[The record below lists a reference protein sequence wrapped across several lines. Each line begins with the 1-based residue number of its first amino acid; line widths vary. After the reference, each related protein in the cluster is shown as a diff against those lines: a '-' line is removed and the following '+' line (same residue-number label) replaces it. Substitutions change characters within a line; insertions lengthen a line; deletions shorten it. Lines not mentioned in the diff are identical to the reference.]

1 MKDLVAEVESAMLK
15 ACAGSASS
23 INPSLLAVR
32 YHLSRPGAQLRA
44 RLCLDA
50 CARLRVCTS
59 SAIVSATLCELLH
72 NASLLHDDLM
82 DRSPLRRGQK
92 STWNQ
97 FGDGIAICAGDLLL
111 SAAYASIH
119 TITPA
124 ALVPE
129 IAALVHSRTQ
139 ELICGQ
145 AQELQAA
152 TGAQTAEQYEI
163 LAIGKSASLLSL
175 CLQLPLTLAG
185 LGFARPLAQQ
195 VAESFAVAYQIADD
209 LRDVEEDRLANCLNF
224 VQILATASHLSVEE
238 ARLQARLRAEE
249 RLVNV
254 LALARELP
262 SACGSV
268 LTSHA
273 AVLQAQLRSDQSINT
288 SVRA

>member
-1 MKDLVAEVESAMLK
+1 MQDLVAEVESAMLK
-15 ACAGSASS
+15 ACAGSASPT
-23 INPSLLAVR
+23 NPSLLAVR

-50 CARLRVCTS
+50 CARLGVCDS
-59 SAIVSATLCELLH
+59 MAIVSATICELLH

-82 DRSPLRRGQK
+82 DRSPLRRGQR

-124 ALVPE
+124 TLVPE
-129 IAALVHSRTQ
+129 MAALVHSRTQ

-152 TGAQTAEQYEI
+152 TGTQTAEQYEI
-163 LAIGKSASLLSL
+163 LAIGKSASLISL

-185 LGFARPLAQQ
+185 FGFAKPLAQK

-209 LRDVEEDRLANCLNF
+209 LRDMEEDQLANCLNF
-224 VQILATASHLSVEE
+224 VRILATSSNIPMDE
-238 ARLQARLRAEE
+238 ARLQARGRAEE
-249 RLVNV
+249 QLVKV
-254 LALARELP
+254 LALAKELP
-262 SACGSV
+262 SDCGSV
-268 LTSHA
+268 LTLHA
-273 AVLQAQLRSDQSINT
+273 SALQAQLRSDQCINIG
-288 SVRA
+288 VQA